1 MSGIA
6 TDRTAP
12 SDHAGSP
19 DSPTSGFTD
28 PDRRF
33 LRWLLIVFLVG
44 CTIQW
49 FRLVTTRP
57 VPPELIRGE
66 HFQKYFSV
74 DVNTAGWIE
83 WMQLEGIGPSLA
95 HRIVAERDLNGP
107 FQTIDDILRVPGIG
121 PATLDRI
128 RSRLTISYA
137 NKKSEDDGER
147 FSPIER
153 SEQRSRQS
161 SDAFEPPAIRKAP
174 R

>member
-1 MSGIA
+1 
-6 TDRTAP
+6 
-12 SDHAGSP
+12 
-19 DSPTSGFTD
+19 
-28 PDRRF
+28 
-33 LRWLLIVFLVG
+33 
-44 CTIQW
+44 
-49 FRLVTTRP
+49 
-57 VPPELIRGE
+57 
-66 HFQKYFSV
+66 
-74 DVNTAGWIE
+74 VNTAGWIE

-121 PATLDRI
+121 PATLDQI

-147 FSPIER
+147 FSPVER

-161 SDAFEPPAIRKAP
+161 SDAFEPPAIRESP